1 MGLGIAR
8 VRARARARVGDLEI
22 EIEIADLARA
32 VLKVEQQRVG
42 RKQHWR

>member
-1 MGLGIAR
+1 MGLGMAR

-22 EIEIADLARA
+22 EIETAGLARA

-42 RKQHWR
+42 RKQHRR